1 MNDDHDQSPNHACR
15 PAQDFLKDFDFKL
28 IEQPVPTPVN
38 DQPNA
43 KQLEN
48 IRPSETGGFSVY
60 LTLR

>member
-15 PAQDFLKDFDFKL
+15 PAQGFLKDSDFKL

-43 KQLEN
+43 EQLEN
-48 IRPSETGGFSVY
+48 IRPSETGGLLTSV
-60 LTLR
+60 TR